1 MKMAK
6 FKFKSGIL
14 ILLCIIT
21 VLPTLLLSGCTDEVF
36 SIYFGVEEM
45 PYNLDPQKAETYGEL
60 LAVRNC
66 FKGLFKEDID
76 GNVVPDLAETYKVSD
91 DKLTYT
97 FKIKDCEWKDG
108 TPITADDFVFAIS
121 RAKDPITASP
131 SAKSVENIEYIKKI
145 DSKSFL
151 IKLFKSDENFLKLL
165 TSAVFKP
172 CNREFFEKSGG
183 KYGLSREYILTN
195 GDYSIANWNERQ
207 IKLKLA
213 ENHKNRKTAPENVF
227 ITVSSTGKNSV
238 ERINNK
244 EIGMAINSIN
254 DWTSVDQ
261 TEYNIISRFSKTY
274 ALIFNKNTEVGKNLK
289 LTSAFAK
296 TVHKEYYSVR
306 MSQRFTVPKSIISYY
321 PALLGVP
328 NYAYQFDSAT
338 ARTEFLEALQEF
350 KGKKLPTIS
359 VLTAQNDEVNAIL
372 GDIVSQWQN
381 HLGAYVNI
389 TKVNSE
395 TTLLEKV
402 KSGNFTVAL
411 VPLEDTAEN
420 ILKNFADSTSGFY
433 LFNTEFDQKVTEL
446 NDANTRHDKDVVLTS
461 CATILSTESAVIPV
475 VSVPTSY
482 IYDKNYKNVYFS
494 TVDATIDF
502 TIISKVN

>member
-1 MKMAK
+1 MAK
-6 FKFKSGIL
+6 LRFKSLGL

-21 VLPTLLLSGCTDEVF
+21 LLPTLFLSGCMDEVF

-66 FKGLFKEDID
+66 FKGLFKEDTD
-76 GNVVPDLAETYKVSD
+76 GNVVPDLAETYTVSD

-97 FKIKDCEWKDG
+97 FKIKDCEWKNG
-108 TPITADDFVFAIS
+108 TAVTADDFVFAVN
-121 RAKDPITASP
+121 RVKDPVTASS
-131 SAKSVENIEYIKKI
+131 SAKSVENIEYINEI
-145 DSKSFL
+145 DSKTFTIKL
-151 IKLFKSDENFLKLL
+151 IKPDENFLKLL

-172 CNREFFEKSGG
+172 CNRTFFEKSGG

-195 GDYSIANWNERQ
+195 GDYTVARWNERQ
-207 IKLKLA
+207 IKLQLT
-213 ENHKNRKTAPENVF
+213 ENHKNRKTAPESVF

-238 ERINNK
+238 ERINSK

-254 DWTSVDQ
+254 DWTSVNQ
-261 TEYNIISRFSKTY
+261 SEYDIISRFSKTY

-306 MSQRFTVPKSIISYY
+306 MSQRFSVPKSIVFDNT
-321 PALLGVP
+321 LLSNIP
-328 NYAYQFDSAT
+328 NYAYQFDSTT

-350 KGKKLPTIS
+350 KGKKLPSIS
-359 VLTAQNDEVNAIL
+359 VVTAGNSEINAIL

-395 TTLLEKV
+395 SALLEKV

-411 VPLEDTAEN
+411 VPLEDSNEN
-420 ILKNFADSTSGFY
+420 ILKNFADPTSGFY
-433 LFNTEFDQKVTEL
+433 LFNTNFDQRIDEL
-446 NDANTRHDKDVVLTS
+446 NNANTRTDKDAALNS
-461 CATILSTESAVIPV
+461 CATVLSNESTVIPI

-482 IYDKNYKNVYFS
+482 IYDKSYKNVYFS

-502 TIISKVN
+502 TIIYKLK

>member
-1 MKMAK
+1 MANS
-6 FKFKSGIL
+6 KFKSGIL

-21 VLPTLLLSGCTDEVF
+21 MLPTLLLSGCMDEVF

-45 PYNLDPQKAETYGEL
+45 PYNLDPQKCETYGEL

-66 FKGLFKEDID
+66 FKGLFKEDTD
-76 GNVVPDLAETYKVSD
+76 GNVVPDLAETYTVSD

-97 FKIKDCEWKDG
+97 FKIKDSEWKNG
-108 TPITADDFVFAIS
+108 TPVTADDFVFAVN

-131 SAKSVENIEYIKKI
+131 SSKSVENVEYIDEI
-145 DSKSFL
+145 DSKSFT
-151 IKLFKSDENFLKLL
+151 IKLLRPDENFLKLL

-172 CNREFFEKSGG
+172 CNRIFFEKSGG

-195 GDYSIANWNERQ
+195 GDYAVARWNERQ
-207 IKLKLA
+207 IKLQLT
-213 ENHKNRKTAPENVF
+213 ENHKNRKTAPESVF

-238 ERINNK
+238 ERINSK

-254 DWTSVDQ
+254 DWTSVNRS
-261 TEYNIISRFSKTY
+261 EYDIISRFSKTY
-274 ALIFNKNTEVGKNLK
+274 ALIFNKNTEVGKNSK

-306 MSQRFTVPKSIISYY
+306 MSQRFSVPKSIVFDNT
-321 PALLGVP
+321 LLSNIP
-328 NYAYQFDSAT
+328 NYAYQFDSPT

-350 KGKKLPTIS
+350 KGKKLPSIS
-359 VLTAQNDEVNAIL
+359 VVTAGNSEINAIL

-395 TTLLEKV
+395 SALLEKV
-402 KSGNFTVAL
+402 KAGNFTVAL
-411 VPLEDTAEN
+411 VPLEGSNQDV
-420 ILKNFADSTSGFY
+420 LKNFADPTSGFY
-433 LFNTEFDQKVTEL
+433 LFNTELDQSVIEL
-446 NDANTRHDKDVVLTS
+446 TDANTRADKDAALHS
-461 CATILSTESAVIPV
+461 CATVLSNESTVIPI

-482 IYDKNYKNVYFS
+482 IYDKSYKNVYFS
-494 TVDATIDF
+494 TLDATVDF
-502 TIISKVN
+502 TIIYKLK

>member
-1 MKMAK
+1 MAK
-6 FKFKSGIL
+6 FKFKSLGL

-21 VLPTLLLSGCTDEVF
+21 LLPTLFLSGCMDEVF

-45 PYNLDPQKAETYGEL
+45 PYNLDPQKAQTYGEL

-66 FKGLFKEDID
+66 FKGLFKEDTD
-76 GNVVPDLAETYKVSD
+76 GSIVPDLAETYTTSD

-131 SAKSVENIEYIKKI
+131 SAKSVENIEYINKI
-145 DSKSFL
+145 DSKSFTIKL
-151 IKLFKSDENFLKLL
+151 IKPDENFLKLL

-213 ENHKNRKTAPENVF
+213 ENHKNRKIAPENVF

-254 DWTSVDQ
+254 DWTSVNQ
-261 TEYNIISRFSKTY
+261 SEYNIISNYSKSY
-274 ALIFNKNTEVGKNLK
+274 ALIFNKNTEIGKNTK

-296 TVHKEYYSVR
+296 SVHKEYYSVR
-306 MSQRFTVPKSIISYY
+306 MSQRFTVPKSVIFDNT
-321 PALLGVP
+321 LLSNIP
-328 NYAYQFDSAT
+328 NYAYQFDSNL
-338 ARTEFLEALQEF
+338 ARTEFLEALQDF
-350 KGKKLPTIS
+350 KGKKLPSLS
-359 VLTAQNDEVNAIL
+359 VLTAGNDEINAIL

-395 TTLLEKV
+395 SQLLEKV
-402 KSGNFTVAL
+402 KSGNFTIAL
-411 VPLEDTAEN
+411 VPLEDNTEN
-420 ILKNFADSTSGFY
+420 VLKNFADTTSGFY
-433 LFNTEFDQKVTEL
+433 LFNTEFNQSITQL
-446 NDANTRHDKDVVLTS
+446 NDANTRHDKDVALTS
-461 CATILSTESAVIPV
+461 CATILSNESTIIPI

-494 TVDATIDF
+494 TIDTTIDF
-502 TIISKVN
+502 TIISKVK

>member
-1 MKMAK
+1 MAK
-6 FKFKSGIL
+6 LKFKSLGL

-21 VLPTLLLSGCTDEVF
+21 LLPTLFLSGCMDEVF

-45 PYNLDPQKAETYGEL
+45 PYNLDPQKAETYGEF

-76 GNVVPDLAETYKVSD
+76 GNIVPDLAETYTVSD

-97 FKIKDCEWKDG
+97 FKIKDCEWKNG
-108 TPITADDFVFAIS
+108 TPITSDDFIFAVT

-131 SAKSVENIEYIKKI
+131 SAKSVENIEYINEI
-145 DSKSFL
+145 DSKTFTIKL
-151 IKLFKSDENFLKLL
+151 IKPDENFLKLL

-172 CNREFFEKSGG
+172 CNRTFFEKSGG

-195 GDYSIANWNERQ
+195 GDYSVARWNERQ
-207 IKLKLA
+207 IKLQLT
-213 ENHKNRKTAPENVF
+213 ENHENRKTAPESVF

-238 ERINNK
+238 ERINSK
-244 EIGMAINSIN
+244 EIGMAVNSIN
-254 DWTSVDQ
+254 DWTSVNRS
-261 TEYNIISRFSKTY
+261 EYDIISRFSKTY
-274 ALIFNKNTEVGKNLK
+274 ALIFNKNTEIGKNVK

-306 MSQRFTVPKSIISYY
+306 MSQRFSVPKSIIFDNTS
-321 PALLGVP
+321 LSNIP
-328 NYAYQFDSAT
+328 NYAYQFDSPT

-350 KGKKLPTIS
+350 KGKKLPSIS
-359 VLTAQNDEVNAIL
+359 VLTAGNSEINAIL

-395 TTLLEKV
+395 SAMLEKV
-402 KSGNFTVAL
+402 KAGNFTVAL
-411 VPLEDTAEN
+411 VPLEDSNEN
-420 ILKNFADSTSGFY
+420 ILKNFADPTSGFY
-433 LFNTEFDQKVTEL
+433 LFNTEFDQSVIEL
-446 NDANTRHDKDVVLTS
+446 TDANTRTDKDAALNS
-461 CATILSTESAVIPV
+461 CATVLSNESTVIPI

-482 IYDKNYKNVYFS
+482 IYDKSYKNVYFS
-494 TVDATIDF
+494 TLDATVDF
-502 TIISKVN
+502 TIIYKLK

>member
-6 FKFKSGIL
+6 FKFKSLGL

-21 VLPTLLLSGCTDEVF
+21 MLPTLLLSGCMDEVF

-76 GNVVPDLAETYKVSD
+76 GNVVPDLAETYTVSD
-91 DKLTYT
+91 DKLTYS
-97 FKIKDCEWKDG
+97 FKIKDCEWKNG
-108 TPITADDFVFAIS
+108 TPVTADDFVFAVT

-131 SAKSVENIEYIKKI
+131 SVKSVENIEYIKQI

-151 IKLFKSDENFLKLL
+151 IKLLKPDENFLRLL
-165 TSAVFKP
+165 TSTVFKP
-172 CNREFFEKSGG
+172 CNREFFKKSGG

-195 GDYSIANWNERQ
+195 GDYSVAHWKERQ
-207 IKLKLA
+207 IKLQLA
-213 ENHKNRKTAPENVF
+213 ENHQNRKTAPESVF

-238 ERINNK
+238 ERINSK

-306 MSQRFTVPKSIISYY
+306 MSQRFSVPKSIISYY
-321 PALLGVP
+321 PSLLGVP
-328 NYAYQFDSAT
+328 NYAYEFDSAT

-395 TTLLEKV
+395 SQLLEKV

-411 VPLEDTAEN
+411 VPLKGSNQD
-420 ILKNFADSTSGFY
+420 ILKNFADPTLGFY
-433 LFNTEFDQKVTEL
+433 LFNTELDQSVNELTNAEKTTDKVAAL
-446 NDANTRHDKDVVLTS
+446 NS
-461 CATILSTESAVIPV
+461 CATFLSNESTVIPI

-482 IYDKNYKNVYFS
+482 IYDKSYKNVYFS
-494 TVDATIDF
+494 SIDATVDF

>member
-1 MKMAK
+1 MAK
-6 FKFKSGIL
+6 LRFKSTIL

-21 VLPTLLLSGCTDEVF
+21 LLPTLTLSGCMDESF

-45 PYNLDPQKAETYGEL
+45 PYNLDPQKAQTYGEL

-76 GNVVPDLAETYKVSD
+76 GNIVPDLAETYTVSD
-91 DKLTYT
+91 NKLTYT
-97 FKIKDCEWKDG
+97 FKIKDCQWKNS
-108 TPITADDFVFAIS
+108 TPVTADDFVFAVN
-121 RAKDPITASP
+121 RAKDPLTASP
-131 SAKSVENIEYIKKI
+131 SVKSVDNIEYIKQI

-151 IKLFKSDENFLKLL
+151 IKLLKPDEDFLKLL

-172 CNREFFEKSGG
+172 CNRTFFEKSGG

-195 GDYSIANWNERQ
+195 GDYSVARWNERQ
-207 IKLKLA
+207 IKLQIT
-213 ENHKNRKTAPENVF
+213 ENHKNRKTAPESVF

-238 ERINNK
+238 ERINSK

-254 DWTSVDQ
+254 DWTSINQ
-261 TEYNIISRFSKTY
+261 SEYNIISRFSKTY
-274 ALIFNKNTEVGKNLK
+274 ALIFNKNTEIGKNSK

-296 TVHKEYYSVR
+296 TVHKEYFSVR
-306 MSQRFTVPKSIISYY
+306 MSQRFSVPKSIVFDNKSLSNI
-321 PALLGVP
+321 P
-328 NYAYQFDSAT
+328 NYAYQFDSPT

-350 KGKKLPTIS
+350 KGKKLPSIS
-359 VLTAQNDEVNAIL
+359 VLTAQNSEINSIL

-395 TTLLEKV
+395 SQLLEKV

-411 VPLEDTAEN
+411 VPLEGSNQDV
-420 ILKNFADSTSGFY
+420 LKNFANSTLGFY
-433 LFNTEFDQKVTEL
+433 LFNTDFDQSVIEL
-446 NDANTRHDKDVVLTS
+446 NDANTRHDKDVALNS
-461 CATILSTESAVIPV
+461 CANILSNESAVIPV

-482 IYDKNYKNVYFS
+482 IYDKSYKNVYFS

-502 TIISKVN
+502 TIIYKTK

>member
-1 MKMAK
+1 MTE
-6 FKFKSGIL
+6 FKFKNTFL
-14 ILLCIIT
+14 ILLCLVIT
-21 VLPTLLLSGCTDEVF
+21 LPSLFLTGCMDEVF

-45 PYNLDPQKAETYGEL
+45 PYNLDPQKCETYGEL

-66 FKGLFKEDID
+66 FKGLFKEDTD
-76 GNVVPDLAETYKVSD
+76 GNVVPDLAETYSTSD

-97 FKIKDCEWKDG
+97 FKIKDYEWKDG
-108 TPITADDFVFAIS
+108 TPITADDFVFAVN

-151 IKLFKSDENFLKLL
+151 IKLLKPDENFLKLL

-172 CNREFFEKSGG
+172 CNRTFFEKSGG

-195 GDYSIANWNERQ
+195 GDYYVARWNERQ
-207 IKLKLA
+207 IKLQLT
-213 ENHKNRKTAPENVF
+213 EEHQNRKTAPESVF

-238 ERINNK
+238 ERIKNK
-244 EIGMAINSIN
+244 EIGMAINSID

-261 TEYNIISRFSKTY
+261 TGYNIISRYSKTY

-296 TVHKEYYSVR
+296 TVHKEYYFVR
-306 MSQRFTVPKSIISYY
+306 MSQRFSVPKSIISYY
-321 PALLGVP
+321 PSLLGVP
-328 NYAYQFDSAT
+328 NYAYEFDAHT
-338 ARTEFLEALQEF
+338 ARAEFLEALGEF
-350 KGKKLPTIS
+350 KGKKLPSIS
-359 VLTAQNDEVNAIL
+359 VLTAGNSEINAVL

-395 TTLLEKV
+395 SQLLENV

-411 VPLEDTAEN
+411 VPLEDSTEN
-420 ILKNFADSTSGFY
+420 ILKNFADPTSGFY
-433 LFNTEFDQKVTEL
+433 LFNTELDQSVNELTNAEKTTHKVAAL
-446 NDANTRHDKDVVLTS
+446 NS
-461 CATILSTESAVIPV
+461 CATILSNESAVIPV

-482 IYDKNYKNVYFS
+482 IYDKSYKNVYFS
-494 TVDATIDF
+494 SIDATVDF
-502 TIISKVN
+502 TIISKLK